1 MMEIKTSID
10 AVPVKQADGSMMYRG
25 IGTINKDRYQTP
37 LYNDER
43 VARAAIALL
52 IKEKRDALEASER

>member
-1 MMEIKTSID
+1 MEIRTSID
-10 AVPVKQADGSMMYRG
+10 VKSVKQADGSTMYRG

-52 IKEKRDALEASER
+52 IKEKRDALEAGQK

>member
-1 MMEIKTSID
+1 MTIKTNID
-10 AVPVKQADGSMMYRG
+10 AIAVKQSDGSTMYRG
-25 IGTINKDRYQTP
+25 VGTINEDRYQTP

-52 IKEKRDALEASER
+52 IKEKRDALEASEK